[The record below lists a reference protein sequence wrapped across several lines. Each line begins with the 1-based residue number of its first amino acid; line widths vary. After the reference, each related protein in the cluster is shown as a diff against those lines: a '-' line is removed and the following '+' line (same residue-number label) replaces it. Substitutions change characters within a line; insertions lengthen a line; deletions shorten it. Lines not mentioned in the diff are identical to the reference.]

1 MENSN
6 VTITTQ
12 STGTVPAEY
21 VNSTT
26 TVDNEEQPVTPTAEE
41 SKPSLEE
48 LQAQIKALE
57 EERDKLK
64 KATSN
69 ACSDAADWKRK
80 YRSTLDE
87 NTRKEQEQAERV
99 AEMEK
104 TLAAYKR
111 KDITNSHTDRLI
123 AAGYD
128 HEAAKELAQY
138 LPEDVP
144 EEFFA
149 KQKSY
154 MDAQKQLIKTQVL
167 NSQPSLSVGMP
178 PVPTNGVSTEDNNIR
193 KWMGLPQK

>member
-1 MENSN
+1 MENEN
-6 VTITTQ
+6 VQAVEQATEQAEAPSAETQ
-12 STGTVPAEY
+12 A
-21 VNSTT
+21 
-26 TVDNEEQPVTPTAEE
+26 VTLE
-41 SKPSLEE
+41 SLR
-48 LQAQIKALE
+48 AQIKALE
-57 EERDKLK
+57 EEREKLK

-111 KDITNSHTDRLI
+111 KDVTATHAEKLV
-123 AAGYD
+123 AAGYEL
-128 HEAAKELAQY
+128 EAAKDLAQY
-138 LPEDVP
+138 LPDDVP

-154 MDAQKQLIKTQVL
+154 MDAQKQLIKTQAL
-167 NSQPSLSVGMP
+167 NSQPSLSVGIP
-178 PVPTNGVSTEDNNIR
+178 PVNSGGATPEDNNYR
-193 KWMGLPQK
+193 RWMGLPQK

>member
-1 MENSN
+1 MEN
-6 VTITTQ
+6 
-12 STGTVPAEY
+12 EM
-21 VNSTT
+21 
-26 TVDNEEQPVTPTAEE
+26 EQAVEQTAEQVETPSTEDAQAKLE
-41 SKPSLEE
+41 S
-48 LQAQIKALE
+48 LQAQIKELE
-57 EERDKLK
+57 EEREKLK

-111 KDITNSHTDRLI
+111 REVTNGYTEKLM
-123 AAGYD
+123 AAGYN
-128 HEAAKELAQY
+128 HETAKDLAQY
-138 LPEDVP
+138 LPESVP

-149 KQKSY
+149 KQKSF
-154 MDAQKQLIKTQVL
+154 MDEQKQLIKTQAL
-167 NSQPSLSVGMP
+167 NAQPSLSVGVP
-178 PVPTNGVSTEDNNIR
+178 PVNTSGISTEDNNYR

>member
-1 MENSN
+1 MENEMEKAVEQTPEQAETPSAETQT
-6 VTITTQ
+6 VTL
-12 STGTVPAEY
+12 
-21 VNSTT
+21 
-26 TVDNEEQPVTPTAEE
+26 E
-41 SKPSLEE
+41 S

-57 EERDKLK
+57 EEREKLK

-99 AEMEK
+99 TEMEK

-111 KDITNSHTDRLI
+111 KEMTMDYADKLV
-123 AAGYD
+123 AAGYT
-128 HEAAKELAQY
+128 HEVAKDLAQY
-138 LPEDVP
+138 LPESVP

-149 KQKSY
+149 KQKSF
-154 MDAQKQLIKTQVL
+154 MDSQKQLIKTQVL

-178 PVPTNGVSTEDNNIR
+178 PSNGEGINPEENNYR
-193 KWMGLPQK
+193 KWMGLPTK

>member
-1 MENSN
+1 MENEN
-6 VTITTQ
+6 VQVVEQTEPQ
-12 STGTVPAEY
+12 AEAA
-21 VNSTT
+21 SA
-26 TVDNEEQPVTPTAEE
+26 DAQTATLE
-41 SKPSLEE
+41 S

-57 EERDKLK
+57 EEREKLK

-104 TLAAYKR
+104 TLAVYKR
-111 KDITNSHTDRLI
+111 KEITNSHTERLI

-138 LPEDVP
+138 LPENMPD
-144 EEFFA
+144 EFFE
-149 KQKSY
+149 KQKSF
-154 MDAQKQLIKTQVL
+154 MDAQKQSIKTQAL
-167 NSQPSLSVGMP
+167 NSQPSLSAGIP
-178 PVPTNGVSTEDNNIR
+178 PVSTSGVSIEDNNYR
-193 KWMGLPQK
+193 KWMGLPTK

>member
-1 MENSN
+1 MENEN
-6 VTITTQ
+6 GQVVEQTTEQ
-12 STGTVPAEY
+12 AE
-21 VNSTT
+21 SPSA
-26 TVDNEEQPVTPTAEE
+26 EEQTVTLE
-41 SKPSLEE
+41 S

-57 EERDKLK
+57 EEREKLK

-111 KDITNSHTDRLI
+111 REITNSHTDRLI
-123 AAGYD
+123 AAGFD
-128 HEAAKELAQY
+128 HDAAKDLAQY
-138 LPEDVP
+138 LPENVP
-144 EEFFA
+144 EEFFT

-154 MDAQKQLIKTQVL
+154 LDAQKQLIKTQAL
-167 NSQPSLSVGMP
+167 NSQPSLYVGMTP
-178 PVPTNGVSTEDNNIR
+178 NDTSGISTEENNYR
-193 KWMGLPQK
+193 KWMGLPHK